1 MLYFFSCVFP
11 ISGRRSFSHGSIYCL
26 ESDVDENL
34 AYQGGGEPV
43 STGEDFDEET
53 LIVLVSAIN
62 PRSVLPFMR
71 DIPSA
76 QHKGS

>member
-1 MLYFFSCVFP
+1 MFFHEST
-11 ISGRRSFSHGSIYCL
+11 YCL
-26 ESDVDENL
+26 DSTVDENL
-34 AYQGGGEPV
+34 AYQWGGEPV
-43 STGEDFDEET
+43 STGVNLDEKT
-53 LIVLVSAIN
+53 SDVLVSAIN